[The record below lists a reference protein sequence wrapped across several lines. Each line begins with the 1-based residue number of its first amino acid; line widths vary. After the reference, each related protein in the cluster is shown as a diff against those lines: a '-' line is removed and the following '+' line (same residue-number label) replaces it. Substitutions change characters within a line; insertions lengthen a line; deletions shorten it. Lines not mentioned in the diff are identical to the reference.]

1 MMSDKKITVNKI
13 KMIINNTQFNSSD
26 KIEQITLPHVIEI
39 PEEWQVNEKT
49 MLFYILKRLCEEE
62 NKYEDKIQEA
72 TNK

>member
-1 MMSDKKITVNKI
+1 MIKKITIEKI
-13 KMIINNTQFNSSD
+13 QCNCSD
-26 KIEQITLPHVIEI
+26 KIERIALPHAIEI

-49 MLFYILKRLCEEE
+49 MMFYILKRLCEEE